1 MTALLPRRRL
11 GSSDL
16 MVSPIGL
23 GCWQFS
29 KGQGISGKYWPILA
43 DDEIEHIVRVSLEGG
58 VNWFDT
64 AEAYGQGRSERE
76 LAAALKKLGKTSED
90 VIIATK
96 WMPTLRSAKSILDT
110 VDTRLENLGGFRI
123 DLFQIHQPTSFSPVK
138 AQMRAMAELIKER
151 KIRYVGVSN
160 FSARKMAAAH
170 EALAESGLALVSNQM
185 HYSLLN
191 RQIET
196 DGVLDEAK
204 KRGISIIAY
213 SPLEQGLLTGKFHDH
228 PDSIRKRP
236 GPRKYLSL
244 FRPEG
249 MAKSRP
255 VVRAVREIAEKRGV
269 TAAQVALNWIIKFNG
284 DLVVA
289 IPGATKAGQAEDNA
303 GAINFELTREELDR
317 LDAVS
322 ARFKK

>member
-1 MTALLPRRRL
+1 MTGLLPRRRL
-11 GSSDL
+11 GASDL
-16 MVSPIGL
+16 MVSPVGL

-29 KGQGISGKYWPILA
+29 KGQGIAGKYWPILA
-43 DDEIEHIVRVSLEGG
+43 DSEIESIVRVSLQGG

-76 LAAALKKLGKTSED
+76 LANALMKIGKTAEE

-96 WMPTLRSAKSILDT
+96 WTPTFRSARSILDT
-110 VDTRLENLGGFRI
+110 IDQRLENLKGFQV
-123 DLFQIHQPTSFSPVK
+123 DLFQIHQPTSYSTVK
-138 AQMRAMAELIKER
+138 AQMKAMAQLAKEK
-151 KIRYVGVSN
+151 KIRLVGVSN
-160 FSARKMAAAH
+160 FSARKMTAAH
-170 EALAESGLALVSNQM
+170 EALSELGLALVTNQM

-196 DGVLDEAK
+196 YGVLDEAK

-249 MAKSRP
+249 LVKSRP
-255 VVRAVREIAEKRGV
+255 VIQAVREIAEKRGV
-269 TAAQVALNWIIKFNG
+269 TPAQVALNWLIQFHG
-284 DLVVA
+284 DVVVV
-289 IPGATKAGQAEDNA
+289 IPGATKASQALDNA
-303 GAINFELTREELDR
+303 KAMSFELTREELDR